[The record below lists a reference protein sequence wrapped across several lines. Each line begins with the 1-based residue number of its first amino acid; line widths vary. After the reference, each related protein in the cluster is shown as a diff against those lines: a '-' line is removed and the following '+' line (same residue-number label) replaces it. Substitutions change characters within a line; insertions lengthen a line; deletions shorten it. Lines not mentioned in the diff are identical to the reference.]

1 MDSVLEAIP
10 HRAPFLF
17 VDRVLERSVG
27 TIVTEWDVR
36 PDAPFFRGHYPG
48 NPIVPGVLICESA
61 FQAGAILCAPE
72 APSGA
77 ETTPVLAR
85 IERARF
91 TRPVGPGE
99 TLRFEVELVDRAGPA
114 RRFSARASSAGKD
127 VLRVEF
133 TVALLT
139 AGGAQGPGL
148 GGGA

>member
-1 MDSVLEAIP
+1 MDSVLQAIP

-17 VDRVLERSVG
+17 VDRVLERGESA
-27 TIVTEWDVR
+27 IVTEWDVR
-36 PDAPFFRGHYPG
+36 PDAAFFRGHYPG
-48 NPIVPGVLICESA
+48 NPLVPGVLICESA

-77 ETTPVLAR
+77 ETIPVLAR

-99 TLRFEVELVDRAGPA
+99 TLRFEVELLERAGSA
-114 RRFSARASSAGKD
+114 RRLSARASSGGKP

-133 TVALLT
+133 TVALAP
-139 AGGAQGPGL
+139 AGATRPPE
-148 GGGA
+148 GGEA

>member
-17 VDRVLERSVG
+17 VDRVVERG
-27 TIVTEWDVR
+27 MDRIVTEWHVR
-36 PDAPFFRGHYPG
+36 PDAPFFRGHYPE

-61 FQAGAILCAPE
+61 FQAGAILCAGDQP
-72 APSGA
+72 GA
-77 ETTPVLAR
+77 GAATPVLAR

-114 RRFSARASSAGKD
+114 RRFSARASSEGRD

-133 TVALLT
+133 TVALLP
-139 AGGAQGPGL
+139 AGGAQGSGH